1 MKKKAILVVSF
12 GTSHLDTLE
21 KTIQVMETET
31 GQRYP
36 EYQIYRAFTSQMII
50 QKLKQVENVMVRNVK
65 EAMEQMLQ
73 DGIQTVIVQPTH
85 IINGYENDK
94 MKEEIRKYSDQFD
107 AIRIGAPMLTRTED
121 YKKAVHALIEDV
133 KLEEQESLIL
143 MGHGTEH
150 PANSAYPAL
159 EYILQALGYS
169 HIHVATVEGYPQ
181 LKEVMKKIEET
192 QIRKVALLP
201 FMFVAGE
208 HAKNDMAGKEDS
220 WKEELEKA
228 GYQVRPILKGL
239 GEFPSIRN
247 IFQEH
252 LEEVLL

>member
-31 GQRYP
+31 RQRYP